1 MLYYV
6 LGIVMVVFFASANI
20 RYGKHT
26 IQDKKKENL
35 TIEKFVLFV
44 MFAFYVFLFT
54 FESVNSNTDLQAYR
68 DAYLS
73 FQYVF
78 DGDYLSI
85 IRDNKDPV
93 YYIVSFFFYR
103 LGLGF
108 YGWHA
113 IIGLF
118 YSYALYDLIKRY
130 SSNVYISFIV
140 SISLGSLAFALSALR
155 QILAISFVIFAFRY
169 IVEKRPI
176 KFIALTLIASLF
188 HSTAIIFLVAYLL
201 YWIKLKIK
209 KLIVMAIFMIIA
221 IPVAKPL
228 VAFILPRI
236 GAHELYYEYLQSET
250 SLQIS
255 GTIISA
261 SILVFCVVCMLLNKK
276 EAKYQG
282 LCNFAML
289 SIFFRVLSVVFFA
302 EMFRFSLYFSIFD
315 IILIAEACSCG
326 VAKDR
331 TIIKIK
337 TLLATLALTAYY
349 FISPATNIVDYV
361 FK

>member
-6 LGIVMVVFFASANI
+6 LGIVVVVLFAGANI

-26 IQDKKKENL
+26 IQDKKKGTL
-35 TIEKFVLFV
+35 TIEKFALFV
-44 MFAFYVFLFT
+44 MFAFYVFVFT

-78 DGDYLSI
+78 DGNYLSI

-155 QILAISFVIFAFRY
+155 QMLAISFVIFAFRC
-169 IVEKRPI
+169 IQEKRPI
-176 KFIALTLIASLF
+176 KFIVLTLVASLF
-188 HSTAIIFLVAYLL
+188 HSTAIVFLIAYPL
-201 YWIKLKIK
+201 YMIKLKIK
-209 KLIVMAIFMIIA
+209 KLIVMAIGMIVV
-221 IPVAKPL
+221 IPVARPL
-228 VAFILPRI
+228 VTFILPRI
-236 GAHELYYEYLQSET
+236 GAHELYYEYLNSET

-261 SILVFCVVCMLLNKK
+261 SILLFCVVCILLNKK

-289 SIFFRVLSVVFFA
+289 SVFFRMLSVVFFA
-302 EMFRFSLYFSIFD
+302 EMFRLSLYFSIFD

-326 VAKDR
+326 SAKDR

-349 FISPATNIVDYV
+349 FVSPATNIVDYI
-361 FK
+361 FM